1 MVLYFLQRHLKCHL
15 PKQLQGGGGGGGQGI
30 FRITALWKKGT
41 VHFALAIIPPT
52 HPAKNLDT
60 HTHARGKNGALFKK
74 QMLCFSRTL
83 PVNFL
88 DLLQTG
94 IRVPRPG
101 NEIENSGSQVENRGR
116 YFVWRGQ
123 FSKSSF
129 GFFFSVRLASQS
141 GVISNS
147 SCWMPSRLASSFLV
161 FLWSLGH
168 LSFTLCE
175 RSSQSS
181 TELQACSAVMDWLVS
196 QPRGYD
202 FAVLVPVRKDSPCGQ
217 LFTCLVSCVHTW
229 LTLSVRLCLSCTSSI
244 WRREIYAHTARP
256 NRQCSVFREL
266 QTGQAVSCT
275 VLESSK
281 QEKKFLF
288 AQITLL
294 VVEQQKGWQAVRSW
308 WAMIE
313 RSTTLPLPPANKPKK
328 RCSKAAI
335 TRPPVCR
342 TLEQSEIRDSNFR
355 VLAPGCESKRFWIF
369 DSQVYIVQVMQ
380 SRSVKRK
387 KS

>member
-15 PKQLQGGGGGGGQGI
+15 PKQLQGGGGGGVREFSYYGPLKKGHC
-30 FRITALWKKGT
+30 ALCSRHHTSNPPSQESRHTHTRAWKKWCP
-41 VHFALAIIPPT
+41 FQKANALLLP
-52 HPAKNLDT
+52 HPS
-60 HTHARGKNGALFKK
+60 
-74 QMLCFSRTL
+74 CY
-83 PVNFL
+83 FL